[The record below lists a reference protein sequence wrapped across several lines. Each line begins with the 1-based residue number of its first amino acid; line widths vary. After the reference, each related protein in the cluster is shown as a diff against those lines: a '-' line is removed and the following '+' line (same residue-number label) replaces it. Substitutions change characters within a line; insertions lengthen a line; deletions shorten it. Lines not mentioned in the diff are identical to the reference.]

1 MALSFHPKRDLGA
14 PTGLQPSTSMI
25 MIQIIA
31 SGYQTFGQTFDINE
45 AEKTVEIKLNAPQK
59 QYSAHEP

>member
-1 MALSFHPKRDLGA
+1 
-14 PTGLQPSTSMI
+14 